1 MAKKYWY
8 QKVGDPDALVQA
20 ATAPVSDQR
29 IRAATAIRYA
39 GAFQDEP
46 EVAQAL
52 VNSNVPTALAMRAFQ
67 GYSAT
72 KKQKVAEIAQ
82 AAGYGSKSQ
91 EQERKPVEATKPEG
105 DGMPWWGPN
114 IFNPVT
120 KVVANAATAVV
131 DAGKATVGAIGDAL
145 NIIASPITA
154 SVQAGYASESV
165 VDDALQGA
173 NEAVRGVP
181 VVGDLFGGPVAA
193 VTGLAGFAANVFEGA
208 NNIAQLGQADETG
221 RVPQQLSDQQV
232 ADMRRAGYD
241 PDSWTSRYA
250 YYFQEIGD
258 KRSPV
263 SDSAVAKLKQ
273 QFNPSDV
280 DAAREIVASG
290 ALNDLAR
297 STPVLSEAA
306 RGLLDRAS
314 RRDGN
319 AENLL
324 KAMADNSQLS
334 FGGRLIENSAP
345 EPPKVGEMW
354 GQGSTERTIGAA
366 LSDLVVYWY
375 ADPLV
380 GVGAANK
387 AYKFNAY
394 GVNMDNLD
402 DVTVAIRASDNEF
415 KPVGQIA
422 QRFDQ
427 AMEQADRIVRLN
439 QSGKAEDAVQAGAE
453 YASWIKRYPS
463 MRGAFDTI
471 IGMRSG
477 AIGKLT
483 LRNKD
488 EAVKEADR
496 ALETGRSPA
505 PWMIEAPSDGKPLWS
520 FVDASGNP
528 LPADLRAAERAKLA
542 DEMSTFLV
550 AEAYASGRE
559 ITGSRLL
566 MPGQLS
572 LNGAVRD
579 KLGKWGVDL
588 LMRRDKSAMRQLD
601 ETQNVVN
608 LNNVSSSPT
617 GTYDELLRPESAEWM
632 RKNYTFGAT
641 HMFARGWRM
650 FERTFS
656 DMTINPVDP
665 NSAVAFGRLVSQFMP
680 KRQAQMVQSQYAAAN
695 PGERYAMLRQTV
707 GSFLNVMNLRNTPE
721 AQELVERL
729 TKGMIPADQAING
742 YRAGGHEWYTT
753 PSNNNIRVGDYT
765 LAAAVHPWQ
774 LNEGLVLPNWRE
786 VRSLVD
792 RGKVLNAVLGTVGP
806 WANSLNQT
814 YKASKT
820 ISPANAARQALE
832 GFAFAAVRDPA
843 ALAGYRKARAAV
855 RADKLTRK
863 VNDNDLARLANDVT
877 NFSAGD
883 LHILEKARQ
892 ASPKKYAIAM
902 TGLLQRN
909 GFDPAHA
916 DVLVRLGED
925 VDLTG
930 LASSN
935 TWGVAQLAMAGPLD
949 FVRKVRAERAR
960 RLGGELNDTPL
971 SKFLD
976 KETIAAYTE
985 NAFMQLGSAADN
997 YVTSSER
1004 IDRQAREQVFA
1015 GAGRGLTLRPAKL
1028 KNAYEWLGPRGKVNN
1043 QLWMIELGKRLDDE
1057 IGERVSKAIAE
1068 NATGKATHD
1077 IDDMMYQLFAVDDLG
1092 SSMRTNSARMQYLP
1106 DGTLAR
1112 SDADRKIAAGTAAR
1126 TAVDDLVHHLGGEV
1140 VRRPDGSLDSIN
1152 FDPRLT
1158 PLLDSLAAGTR
1169 PTADDLAKLPHDV
1182 YPEGLVHTIQ
1192 TPIPGGTGSLPQKMA
1207 NLSSR
1212 AYGAVVAKPLAHMVL
1227 QPLYLAE
1234 KRIAY
1239 AEVEP
1244 LMQGLINRG
1253 LTPGD
1258 ASYLLETMANNR
1270 AIART
1275 FMVTDN
1281 PNERSVFSE
1290 LADKYLMFQRANE
1303 DFVRRLV
1310 NATKANPGA
1319 LARANLMMT
1328 TAAHTGAVHYE
1339 PQQDEQGNTD
1349 YHLTF
1354 TYPGS
1359 ALAQRVL
1366 MDSMVA
1372 LGLAPEEV
1380 LRVPQYDGLKSQ
1392 VRFLNP
1398 GAANP
1403 IQFSANPV
1411 FGWAINGME
1420 KIWPSA
1426 TIELERIRR
1435 GLQGGEDFGAGQS
1448 TLQQL
1453 MPAALQRFVP
1463 LMQKDDADGQFA
1475 SAFRTAAIYAEAAGQ
1490 LPGPDA
1496 SPEERAKALDALKAT
1511 STNILILRAFTGVFL
1526 PASPQAADPNG
1537 DSSDNLPD
1545 VDLIGRMQQLPN
1557 LRGEWFAI
1565 KSELAKKYPDNYPRA
1580 LSEAHVEFAKRYPG
1594 ELIVNPAA
1602 FNVGTVKVGGENV
1615 SGVPYTMDGT
1625 RWMLDNIDLIRSN
1638 PTVALALIPRDTTG
1652 GDFNNEAYK
1661 LQLKAGLRTHKD
1673 LEQFYNDVTLAAD
1686 IDEYNKVRS
1695 GYFEAARTGN
1705 SKAVYDKMDKWED
1718 GWRRTHP
1725 LASAELDRRAE
1736 PHFVHA
1742 EMAPA
1747 LERIAAGQASLPKNM
1762 ESYRS
1767 QIGEMYTDWAEY
1779 RDKYLKV
1786 SFFDNATRSRLNKNY
1801 RETGNQKW
1809 SGTPLKHLWSLMNV
1823 YEVN

>member
-1 MAKKYWY
+1 MAKKYWW
-8 QKVGDPDALVQA
+8 QNVGNPDALVQA
-20 ATAPVSDQR
+20 AAAPVSDQR

-46 EVAQAL
+46 EIARAL
-52 VNSNVPTALAMRAFQ
+52 VDSSVPTALAMRAFQ

-72 KKQKVAEIAQ
+72 KKQKVADVAA
-82 AAGYGSKSQ
+82 AAGYGPKSQ
-91 EQERKPVEATKPEG
+91 EQEQKPITSTPAEEDSDV
-105 DGMPWWGPN
+105 PWWMPN
-114 IFNPVT
+114 
-120 KVVANAATAVV
+120 VAGTLGKIGLAIAGAAKTA
-131 DAGKATVGAIGDAL
+131 GEGLLEGL
-145 NIIASPITA
+145 NYIASPITA
-154 SVQAGYASESV
+154 SAQAGYAS
-165 VDDALQGA
+165 DTDLDRGLQSA
-173 NEAVRGVP
+173 NDAVRGIP
-181 VVGDLFGGPVAA
+181 VVGDLFGGPTAA
-193 VTGLAGFAANVFEGA
+193 VTGLAGFVTNTVEGA
-208 NNIAQLGQADETG
+208 GKIAFGGTG
-221 RVPQQLSDQQV
+221 QQV
-232 ADMRRAGYD
+232 DGKPVDGISEQQQADMRRAGYD
-241 PDSWTSRYA
+241 PNSAASRYA

-273 QFNPSDV
+273 QFDPGDV

-297 STPVLSEAA
+297 SAPALSDRA

-314 RRDGN
+314 SRDAG
-319 AENLL
+319 AESLL
-324 KAMADNSQLS
+324 KAMADNSQLT
-334 FGGRLIENSAP
+334 FGGKLIENSSP

-380 GVGAANK
+380 GAGALNK
-387 AYKFNAY
+387 AAKFDAW
-394 GVNMDNLD
+394 GVDMSNFDN
-402 DVTVAIRASDNEF
+402 VAVAIRASDENF
-415 KPVGQIA
+415 KPVGA
-422 QRFDQ
+422 VAKRFDQ
-427 AMEQADRIVRLN
+427 AMNEADLIVRLN
-439 QSGKAEDAVQAGAE
+439 QTGVAEDAVEAGQR
-453 YASWIKRYPS
+453 YASWLKRYPS
-463 MRGAFDTI
+463 MRGAFDTL

-477 AIGKLT
+477 AIGKLR
-483 LRNKD
+483 LRNED
-488 EAVKEADR
+488 EAAKEAER
-496 ALETGRSPA
+496 ALETGRSA
-505 PWMIEAPSDGKPLWS
+505 SPWVIEAPSDGKPLWS
-520 FVDASGNP
+520 FVDAEGK
-528 LPADLRAAERAKLA
+528 LLDDEAAAAERAKVA
-542 DEMSTFLV
+542 DEMSAFLI
-550 AEAYASGRE
+550 AEAYSSGRE
-559 ITGSRLL
+559 LTGSRLL

-572 LNGAVRD
+572 FNGALRD
-579 KLGKWGVDL
+579 KLGRWGMDA
-588 LMRRDKSAMRQLD
+588 LMYRDESVMRQLD
-601 ETQNVVN
+601 ETRHTID
-608 LNNVSSSPT
+608 LDNVSTDPS
-617 GTYDELLRPESAEWM
+617 GRYEELLNPASAEWM
-632 RKNYTFGAT
+632 RRDYTFGVG

-665 NSAVAFGRLVSQFMP
+665 NSAAVFGRLVNQFMP
-680 KRQAQMVQSQYAAAN
+680 KRQAQMVTSQYAAAN
-695 PGERYAMLRQTV
+695 PGERYAMLRQTI

-729 TKGMIPADQAING
+729 TKGLIPSDQAING
-742 YRAGGHEWYTT
+742 YRAGGREWYTT
-753 PSNNNIRVGDYT
+753 PDNNNIRVGEHRI
-765 LAAAVHPWQ
+765 AAAVHPWQ
-774 LNEGLVLPNWRE
+774 LNEGIVLPNWRE
-786 VRSLVD
+786 VRALVD

-820 ISPANAARQALE
+820 VSPANAARQALE
-832 GFAFAAVRDPA
+832 GFAFTAWRDPA
-843 ALAGYRKARAAV
+843 VLAGYRKARAAV
-855 RADKLTRK
+855 RADTLTAK
-863 VNDNDLARLANDVT
+863 VNDNDLQRLANDVT
-877 NFSAGD
+877 NFNAGD
-883 LHILEKARQ
+883 LDVLEHARRT
-892 ASPKKYAIAM
+892 SPEKYAETM
-902 TGLLQRN
+902 RTLLRNN
-909 GFDPAHA
+909 GFDEQHA
-916 DVLVRLGED
+916 DVLTRLGEG

-930 LASSN
+930 LASEN
-935 TWGVAQLAMAGPLD
+935 TWGVARLAMAGPLD
-949 FVRKVRAERAR
+949 YVRKIRAERAR
-960 RLGGELNDTPL
+960 RIGGDVNDTPL
-971 SKFLD
+971 SRYLD
-976 KETIAAYTE
+976 QELAAAYTE
-985 NAFMQLGSAADN
+985 NAFKQLGSAADN

-1004 IDRQAREQVFA
+1004 IDRQAREQVFS
-1015 GAGRGLTLRPAKL
+1015 GAGRGFTLRPAKL
-1028 KNAYEWLGPRGKVNN
+1028 KNAYKWLGTKGKINHDM
-1043 QLWMIELGKRLDDE
+1043 WGIELGKRLDDE
-1057 IGERVSKAIAE
+1057 IGRQVAQAIAQ
-1068 NATGKATHD
+1068 NHLGQATHD
-1077 IDDMMYQLFAVDDLG
+1077 IDDMMFRLFTEDELG
-1092 SSMRTNSARMQYLP
+1092 AGMRTNSARMQYLP
-1106 DGTLAR
+1106 NGELAR
-1112 SDADRKIAAGTAAR
+1112 SDAERQMAAAR
-1126 TAVDDLVHHLGGEV
+1126 AAQDAVDDLVHHLGGT
-1140 VRRPDGSLDSIN
+1140 
-1152 FDPRLT
+1152 LT
-1158 PLLDSLAAGTR
+1158 RDAERGRVEIRFNDESNPLLEKIAAGER
-1169 PTADDLAKLPHDV
+1169 PTVDDLAQLPHDV

-1192 TPIPGGTGSLPQKMA
+1192 TPMPGGDGSMPQKLA
-1207 NLSSR
+1207 NLSSK

-1239 AEVEP
+1239 GEVEP
-1244 LMQGLINRG
+1244 LMQGLIDRG
-1253 LTPGD
+1253 LTEGM
-1258 ASYLLETMANNR
+1258 AAYLLETMANNR

-1275 FMVTDN
+1275 FLVTDN
-1281 PNERSVFSE
+1281 PSERSVFSE
-1290 LADKYLMFQRANE
+1290 LGDKYLMFQRANE

-1328 TAAHTGAVHYE
+1328 TAAHTGVVHYE

-1372 LGLAPEEV
+1372 LGLAPEEA

-1411 FGWAINGME
+1411 FGWAISGME
-1420 KIWPSA
+1420 KIWPA
-1426 TIELERIRR
+1426 GTIELERLRR
-1435 GLQGGEDFGAGQS
+1435 GLQGGEDYGAGQS

-1453 MPAALQRFVP
+1453 TPAALQRFIP

-1511 STNILILRAFTGVFL
+1511 ATNILTLRAITGAFL

-1545 VDLIGRMQQLPN
+1545 VDLLGRMQQLPN

-1565 KSELAKKYPDNYPRA
+1565 KSEFAKKYPDNYSRA
-1580 LSEAHVEFAKRYPG
+1580 IGEAQVEFAKRYPG
-1594 ELIVNPAA
+1594 ELIVNPEA
-1602 FNVGTVKVGGENV
+1602 FNVGTVKTAGENV

-1625 RWMLDNIDLIRSN
+1625 RWMLDNIALIRSN
-1638 PTVALALIPRDTTG
+1638 PTVALALIPRDTAN

-1661 LQLKAGLRTHKD
+1661 LQLKADLRTHKD

-1686 IDEYNKVRS
+1686 ITEFNTVRS
-1695 GYFEAARTGN
+1695 GYFAAAREGN
-1705 SKAVYDKMDKWED
+1705 SKAVYAKMDAWED

-1736 PHFVHA
+1736 PNFTHA

-1747 LERIAAGQASLPKNM
+1747 LERIATGQAKLPKNM
-1762 ESYRS
+1762 ESYRDD
-1767 QIGEMYTDWAEY
+1767 IGEMYQDWATY

-1786 SFFDNATRSRLNKNY
+1786 SFFDNGSRAQLNKKY

-1809 SGTPLKHLWSLMNV
+1809 GSTPLRHLWSLMNV

>member
-1 MAKKYWY
+1 M
-8 QKVGDPDALVQA
+8 
-20 ATAPVSDQR
+20 
-29 IRAATAIRYA
+29 
-39 GAFQDEP
+39 
-46 EVAQAL
+46 
-52 VNSNVPTALAMRAFQ
+52 VNANVPTALAMRAFQ

-72 KKQKVAEIAQ
+72 KKQKVADIA
-82 AAGYGSKSQ
+82 ASAGYGPKST
-91 EQERKPVEATKPEG
+91 EPERKPVEATKPDESS
-105 DGMPWWGPN
+105 MPWWVPDY
-114 IFNPVT
+114 FFSPVG
-120 KVVANAATAVV
+120 KVLGAVAGAA
-131 DAGKATVGAIGDAL
+131 KSVGEGLLEGL
-145 NIIASPITA
+145 NYVASPLTA
-154 SVQAGYASESV
+154 SAQAGYASDNT
-165 VDDALQGA
+165 VDRTLQSA
-173 NEAVRGVP
+173 NDAVRGVP
-181 VVGDLFGGPVAA
+181 VVGDLFGGPVSAL
-193 VTGLAGFAANVFEGA
+193 TGIPGFVSNVIEGGLK
-208 NNIAQLGQADETG
+208 IGTG
-221 RVPQQLSDQQV
+221 ASSPTDLLSGDQQ

-241 PDSWTSRYA
+241 PNSAVSRYA

-263 SDSAVAKLKQ
+263 SDTAVAKLKQ
-273 QFNPSDV
+273 QFDPGDV

-290 ALNDLAR
+290 ALNDMAR
-297 STPVLSEAA
+297 SAPALSERAQ
-306 RGLLDRAS
+306 GLLSRAS
-314 RRDGN
+314 GRDGN

-324 KAMADNSQLS
+324 KAMADNSQLT
-334 FGGRLIENSAP
+334 FGGKLIENSSP
-345 EPPKVGEMW
+345 EPVKVGEMW

-387 AYKFNAY
+387 AYKFSAY
-394 GVNMDNLD
+394 GVDMSNMDNIA
-402 DVTVAIRASDNEF
+402 VAIRASDDEF
-415 KPVGQIA
+415 KPAGQIA

-439 QSGKAEDAVQAGAE
+439 QSGKPEDAVAAGAE
-453 YASWIKRYPS
+453 YASWLKQYPS

-477 AIGKLT
+477 AIGKLA
-483 LRNKD
+483 LR
-488 EAVKEADR
+488 ETGSAAKEAER
-496 ALETGRSPA
+496 ALETGRNAA
-505 PWMIEAPSDGKPLWS
+505 PWTIEAPTDGKPLWS
-520 FVDASGNP
+520 FVDAEGKA
-528 LPADLRAAERAKLA
+528 LTTEARAAERAKVA
-542 DEMSTFLV
+542 DEMSAFLI
-550 AEAYASGRE
+550 AEAYSSGRE
-559 ITGSRLL
+559 LTGSKLL

-572 LNGAVRD
+572 LNGALRD
-579 KLGKWGVDL
+579 KLGKWGVDV

-601 ETQNVVN
+601 ETKHTVD
-608 LNNVSSSPT
+608 LDDVSTDPT
-617 GTYDELLRPESAEWM
+617 GRYDELLNPASSEWM

-641 HMFARGWRM
+641 HMFARGWRN

-665 NSAVAFGRLVSQFMP
+665 NSAQTFARLVNQFMP
-680 KRQAQMVQSQYAAAN
+680 KRQAQMVASQYAAAN

-729 TKGMIPADQAING
+729 TKGLIPSDNLING
-742 YRAGGHEWYTT
+742 YKAGGNEWYTT
-753 PSNNNIRVGDYT
+753 PDNNNIRVGDYKI
-765 LAAAVHPWQ
+765 AAAVHPWQ

-792 RGKVLNAVLGTVGP
+792 RGKVLNAILGTVGP

-814 YKASKT
+814 YKATKT
-820 ISPANAARQALE
+820 TSPANAARQALE
-832 GFAFAAVRDPA
+832 GFAFSAIRNPE

-855 RADKLTRK
+855 RADTLARK
-863 VNDNDLARLANDVT
+863 VNDNDLSRLANDIT
-877 NFSAGD
+877 NFNAED
-883 LHILEKARQ
+883 LNALERARRE
-892 ASPKKYAIAM
+892 SPVGYGFVVRGM
-902 TGLLQRN
+902 LERN
-909 GFDPAHA
+909 GFSPDHA
-916 DVLVRLGED
+916 DVLTRLGGD

-930 LASSN
+930 LASEN
-935 TWGVAQLAMAGPLD
+935 TWGVARLAMAGPID
-949 FVRKVRAERAR
+949 FVRKIRAETAR
-960 RLGGELNDTPL
+960 RVGKEVDDSPLVQYLDREL
-971 SKFLD
+971 
-976 KETIAAYTE
+976 AVAYTE
-985 NAFMQLGSAADN
+985 NAFKQLGSAADN

-1015 GAGRGLTLRPAKL
+1015 GAGRGYTMRPAKL
-1028 KNAYEWLGPRGKVNN
+1028 KNAYEWLGGREKINHDM
-1043 QLWMIELGKRLDDE
+1043 WMIELGKRLDDE
-1057 IGERVSKAIAE
+1057 FGGQISQAAAQGRVGE
-1068 NATGKATHD
+1068 
-1077 IDDMMYQLFAVDDLG
+1077 LDDLALDLLHNSDLG
-1092 SSMRTNSARMQYLP
+1092 ASMRTNSARMQYLP
-1106 DGTLAR
+1106 NGQLAR
-1112 SDADRKIAAGTAAR
+1112 SEAERKIAAATAAR
-1126 TAVDDLVHHLGGEV
+1126 TAVDDLVHHLGGRAE
-1140 VRRPDGSLDSIN
+1140 RAEDGSLTAVH
-1152 FDPRLT
+1152 FDDALR
-1158 PLLDSLAAGTR
+1158 PLLDKVAAGERPATADLAA
-1169 PTADDLAKLPHDV
+1169 LPHEV

-1192 TPIPGGTGSLPQKMA
+1192 TPIPGGTGSIPQKLA
-1207 NLSSR
+1207 NLSSK
-1212 AYGAVVAKPLAHMVL
+1212 AYGAIVAKPLAHMVL
-1227 QPLYLAE
+1227 QPLFIAE
-1234 KRIAY
+1234 RRIAY
-1239 AEVEP
+1239 GEVTP
-1244 LMQGLINRG
+1244 LMEGLVERG
-1253 LTPGD
+1253 LSHGQ
-1258 ASYLLETMANNR
+1258 AAYLLETMANNR

-1275 FMVTDN
+1275 FLSTDN

-1290 LADKYLMFQRANE
+1290 LGDKYLMFQRSNE
-1303 DFVRRLV
+1303 DFVRRAV

-1319 LARANLMMT
+1319 LGRANLMMT
-1328 TAAHTGAVHYE
+1328 TAAHTGALHYE

-1372 LGLAPEEV
+1372 LGLAPEEA

-1411 FGWAINGME
+1411 FGWAIDGME

-1426 TIELERIRR
+1426 TIELERIKR

-1448 TLQQL
+1448 TLQML
-1453 MPAALQRFVP
+1453 TPAALQRFVP

-1511 STNILILRAFTGVFL
+1511 ATNILTLRALTGVFL

-1537 DSSDNLPD
+1537 DSSDTLPD
-1545 VDLIGRMQQLPN
+1545 IDLIGRMQQLPN

-1594 ELIVNPAA
+1594 ELIVNPEA
-1602 FNVGTVKVGGENV
+1602 FNVGTVRTAGENV

-1625 RWMLDNIDLIRSN
+1625 RWMLDNIELVRNN
-1638 PTVALALIPRDTTG
+1638 PTVALALIPRGTAG

-1661 LQLKAGLRTHKD
+1661 LQLKSGLRKHKD
-1673 LEQFYNDVTLAAD
+1673 LEQFYTDVTLAAD
-1686 IDEYNKVRS
+1686 IDEYNRVRG
-1695 GYFEAARTGN
+1695 GYFEAARAGD
-1705 SKAVYDKMDKWED
+1705 SKAVYNKMDKWED

-1736 PHFVHA
+1736 PNFVHA

-1747 LERIAAGQASLPKNM
+1747 LERIATNQAALPKGM
-1762 ESYRS
+1762 ESYRP
-1767 QIGEMYTDWAEY
+1767 QVTEMYQDWAAY

-1786 SFFDNATRSRLNKNY
+1786 SFFDNAGRSQLNKAY
-1801 RETGNQKW
+1801 RTSGNEKW
-1809 SGTPLKHLWSLMNV
+1809 SAGPLKHLWSLMNV
-1823 YEVN
+1823 YEV